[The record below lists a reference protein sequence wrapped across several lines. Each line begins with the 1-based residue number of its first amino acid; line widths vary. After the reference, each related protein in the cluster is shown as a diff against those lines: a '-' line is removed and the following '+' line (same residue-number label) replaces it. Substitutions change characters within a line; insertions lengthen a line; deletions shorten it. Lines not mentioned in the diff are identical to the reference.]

1 MGCIWA
7 RGLLANLHN
16 FADQVGFKLL
26 SETSSKHMFCSNQ
39 ETYHK
44 ICTLNKS
51 AEMAKTFAE
60 IVGWIIPINKRDK
73 NKQNTTV
80 SICHRNEIESNKLNP
95 IKT

>member
-16 FADQVGFKLL
+16 FADQVGLKLL

-60 IVGWIIPINKRDK
+60 IVGLAPFPEFLWKSTP
-73 NKQNTTV
+73 
-80 SICHRNEIESNKLNP
+80 
-95 IKT
+95 